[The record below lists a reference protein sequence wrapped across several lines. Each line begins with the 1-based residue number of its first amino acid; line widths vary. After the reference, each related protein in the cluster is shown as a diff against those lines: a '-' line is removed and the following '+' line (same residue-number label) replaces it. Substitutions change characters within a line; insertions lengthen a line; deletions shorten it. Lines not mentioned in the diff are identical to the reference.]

1 MNDNPLEMLAP
12 LTGVIMVVLMMA
24 GALLVSAF
32 NYFPTAER
40 AVKIFSQNSNRVA
53 IGGLIG
59 AISAI
64 FLAWFAGSVFSA
76 LRGREGGTGRLS
88 MIAFGGGLFCAIGV
102 ALGYMVIYAA
112 GARAGRPGGISPD
125 QAVMMYDLY
134 TAILGGVVS
143 VGLAVFIGAS
153 GAVSLR
159 TQLFPTWLG
168 WASVIFAVGL
178 LTPLNY
184 IFEGLAL
191 IWIVVVSIN
200 LYRTGTYIRASLETL
215 T

>member
-1 MNDNPLEMLAP
+1 MDANRLEKLAP

-24 GALLVSAF
+24 GASLVSAF
-32 NYFPTAER
+32 DYLPAPDS
-40 AVKIFSQNSNRVA
+40 AVEIFSQNSNRVA
-53 IGGLIG
+53 IGGLVG

-102 ALGYMVIYAA
+102 ALGYMIIYAA

-191 IWIVVVSIN
+191 IWMVIVSIR
-200 LYRTGTYIRASLETL
+200 LYRPDTYMRASFETL
-215 T
+215 K

>member
-1 MNDNPLEMLAP
+1 MNDNRLEMLAP

-24 GALLVSAF
+24 GALLVNAF
-32 NYFPTAER
+32 DYFPKADR
-40 AVKIFSQNSNRVA
+40 AVEIFSQNSNRVA
-53 IGGLIG
+53 IGGLVG

-76 LRGREGGTGRLS
+76 LREREGGSGRLS
-88 MIAFGGGLFCAIGV
+88 MIAFGGGVFCAIGM
-102 ALGYMVIYAA
+102 AIGYMVIYTA
-112 GARAGRPGGISPD
+112 GARAGRPGGIGPE

-143 VGLAVFIGAS
+143 VGLAVFIGAA

-159 TQLFPTWLG
+159 TKLFPTWLG
-168 WASVIFAVGL
+168 WASVVFAVGL

-191 IWIVVVSIN
+191 IWMIVVSIR
-200 LYRTGTYIRASLETL
+200 LYRPGTYMRASLETL

>member
-1 MNDNPLEMLAP
+1 VSDNRLEMLSP

-24 GALLVSAF
+24 GALLASAF
-32 NYFPTAER
+32 DYSPTTDR
-40 AVKIFSQNSNRVA
+40 AVEIFSKNSNRVA
-53 IGGLIG
+53 IAGLVG

-64 FLAWFAGSVFSA
+64 LLAWFAGSVFSA
-76 LRGREGGTGRLS
+76 LHEREGGTGRLS
-88 MIAFGGGLFCAIGV
+88 MIAFGGCVFCAIGM

-112 GARAGRPGGISPD
+112 GARAGRPGGVSPE

-143 VGLAVFIGAS
+143 VGLAVFIGAA

-168 WASVIFAVGL
+168 WASVVFAIGL

-191 IWIVVVSIN
+191 IWVVVVSIR
-200 LYRTGTYIRASLETL
+200 LYRPGTYMRASLETL